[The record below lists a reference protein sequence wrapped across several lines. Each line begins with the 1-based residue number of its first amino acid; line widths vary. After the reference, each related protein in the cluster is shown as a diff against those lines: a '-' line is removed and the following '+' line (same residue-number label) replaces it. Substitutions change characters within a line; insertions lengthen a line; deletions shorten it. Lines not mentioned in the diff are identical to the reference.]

1 MASVIA
7 LLNAMFI
14 LASLSLYKC
23 GLHALPK
30 QILID
35 TDMDTDDLFAIL
47 YLLKQNR
54 SEVNIKAIT
63 ISANAWSNAGHA
75 VNHLYDLLYMMGRDD
90 IQVGIGGEGGI
101 LFDGTFLP
109 DVGGYL
115 SLAEQENS
123 TAGGC
128 RYRQAIPPGAGGQL
142 DVDSNYGLRKD
153 FLPRGKRHY
162 SPLKQPTSQ
171 HVMMETL
178 SSGPTIVLLIGSHT
192 NFATFLMT
200 NPELKKNVEHVF
212 IMAGGVRSENPT
224 GCCPKNDTSCI
235 PEQCGDRGNL
245 FTAYKSNPFAEFNL
259 FADPFAAYQVF
270 HSGLPITLVPLD
282 ATNTI
287 PISREFFLAIEKE
300 QNTYEA
306 QYVSESLKLTHDTWF
321 DDQYYTSYFM
331 WDSFTSGILLSSIWN
346 GYTNIEDNDF
356 AELKYRY
363 ITIVTSNKPYGI
375 HDGSNPFF
383 DNRTMPKFHL
393 RKGGVHSGHTQTG
406 IQDPFCLV
414 PNGKGNCMDGYTKEV
429 AASEG
434 VRVLVA
440 EKAKPNKDIN
450 SALDRE
456 YFTSFLNALNSK
468 QQTSK
473 FNMKT
478 EFPSYKES
486 LFKPNLNGKLSGK
499 PVILDLDMSPGD
511 FVTLFYLLKMP
522 LELIDI
528 KAITIA
534 ANGWAN
540 AATIDIV
547 YDILHMMGRDDIPVG
562 LGEFFALG
570 QAYPTFSSTGDC
582 KYRKA
587 ISHGAGG
594 YIDSDTLFGL
604 ARDLPCS
611 PRRYTAHN
619 SVKYAAPRDTEHPE
633 LRQPKA
639 QEVLQNVMN
648 ELDSG
653 RKATILTTGPLTNIA
668 TFLSSDTNSNS
679 KIEKLYIV
687 GGHVDDNE
695 ALDGGN
701 VFTVPSNR
709 KAEFNMYLDPL
720 AAKQVLAS
728 KLNMTMIPLN
738 VLRKA
743 SSFTRLLRE
752 LVQAKE
758 TPEAMF
764 VHRLVSRM
772 LRLHCSH
779 HAYAHID
786 MFLGEVVGAAIM
798 ADQLQLNLVSQ
809 IRPVGVLANGEVD
822 SDGWTIVDHKNG
834 NPINVIEDID
844 SVAYYSHLSKVL
856 NETKQSAVIA
866 SFSAQQKLWNTPP
879 PRIDL
884 QTVCIVSSSFYQNAT
899 LFSSIH

>member
-1 MASVIA
+1 M
-7 LLNAMFI
+7 
-14 LASLSLYKC
+14 
-23 GLHALPK
+23 
-30 QILID
+30 D
-35 TDMDTDDLFAIL
+35 TDMDTDDIFAIL

-54 SEVNIKAIT
+54 SEVNLKAIT

-90 IQVGIGGEGGI
+90 IQVGMGGEGGI
-101 LFDGTFLP
+101 LFDGTILP

-115 SLAEQENS
+115 SIAEQENS
-123 TAGGC
+123 TTGGC

-142 DVDSNYGLRKD
+142 DIDSNFGMRKD
-153 FLPRGKRHY
+153 FLPRGKRQY
-162 SPLKQPTSQ
+162 SPLKQHTSQ

-178 SSGPTIVLLIGSHT
+178 SLGPTIVLLTGAHT
-192 NFATFLMT
+192 NFAIFLMT
-200 NPELKKNVEHVF
+200 HPELKKNVEHVF

-235 PEQCGDRGNL
+235 PEQCGDSGNL

-287 PISREFFLAIEKE
+287 PINKEFFMAIEQE

-306 QYVSESLKLTHDTWF
+306 QYVFESLKLTHDTWF
-321 DDQYYTSYFM
+321 DDQFYTSYFM
-331 WDSFTSGILLSSIWN
+331 WDSFTSGILLSSISH
-346 GYTNIEDNDF
+346 GYTNVEDNDF

-393 RKGGVHSGHTQTG
+393 SKGGVHSGHVQTG
-406 IQDPFCLV
+406 IRDPFCLV

-440 EKAKPNKDIN
+440 EKAKPSKDIN
-450 SALDRE
+450 SMLDRE
-456 YFTSFLNALNSK
+456 YFMNFLNALNN
-468 QQTSK
+468 QHQTAK

-478 EFPSYKES
+478 EVPFYKES
-486 LFKPNLNGKLSGK
+486 LFKPNLKGRMLGKA
-499 PVILDLDMSPGD
+499 VILDLDMSPGD
-511 FVTLFYLLKMP
+511 FITLFYLLKMP
-522 LELIDI
+522 LELIDL
-528 KAITIA
+528 KGITIT

-562 LGEFFALG
+562 LGEFFALD
-570 QAYPTFSSTGDC
+570 QAYPTFNSTGDC

-587 ISHGAGG
+587 IPHGAGG

-619 SVKYAAPRDTEHPE
+619 SVKYGAPRDTKHPE

-639 QEVLQNVMN
+639 QEVLQKVMN
-648 ELDSG
+648 ELESG
-653 RKATILTTGPLTNIA
+653 RKVTILTTGPLTNIA
-668 TFLSSDTNSNS
+668 TFLSSDTNSSS

-687 GGHVDDNE
+687 GGHVDHNE
-695 ALDGGN
+695 ASDGGN

-738 VLRKA
+738 VLRKV
-743 SSFTRLLRE
+743 SSFTELLRE
-752 LVQAKE
+752 LTQAKE
-758 TPEAMF
+758 TPEATF
-764 VHRLVSRM
+764 VHRLLLRM

-798 ADQLQLNLVSQ
+798 ADQLQLNLVTQ
-809 IRPVGVLANGEVD
+809 IRPVNVLADDEVD
-822 SDGWTIVDHKNG
+822 SDGWTIIDHRNG
-834 NPINVIEDID
+834 NHINLIEDID
-844 SVAYYSHLSKVL
+844 SFAYYSHLSKIL
-856 NETKQSAVIA
+856 NENNQSAIIA
-866 SFSAQQKLWNTPP
+866 SFSAQKKLWSTPP
-879 PRIDL
+879 PQIEL
-884 QTVCIVSSSFYQNAT
+884 QTLCIGSNSIYPNAT
-899 LFSSIH
+899 FFSFIH